1 MKKKLTSKIRNK
13 EKIKP
18 FITKD
23 GSEIREIFHPNNT
36 SIKSMSFAEATVYPG
51 DSSEYH
57 IHKKAD
63 EIYFI
68 LAGKGIME
76 IERKKATVK
85 KGDSIFIPAKNK
97 HRIKN
102 IGKAPLKILCSSSPP
117 YSHKDT
123 SLVSK

>member
-1 MKKKLTSKIRNK
+1 MKNKLTQKIRNRS
-13 EKIKP
+13 KIKP

-23 GSEIREIFHPNNT
+23 GSEIREIFHPNDS
-36 SIKSMSFAEATVYPG
+36 SIKKMSFAEATVYPG
-51 DSSEYH
+51 DITELH

-76 IERKKATVK
+76 IEKEKSLVK
-85 KGDSIFIPAKNK
+85 KEDSIFIPAGNK

-102 IGKAPLKILCSSSPP
+102 IGKTALKILCSSSPP

-123 SLVSK
+123 DLV

>member
-1 MKKKLTSKIRNK
+1 MENELTQKIRNRS
-13 EKIKP
+13 KIKP

-23 GSEIREIFHPNNT
+23 GSEIREIFHPNNS
-36 SIKSMSFAEATVYPG
+36 SIKKMSFAEATVYPG
-51 DSSEYH
+51 DTTELH

-68 LAGKGIME
+68 LVGKGIME
-76 IERKKATVK
+76 IEGKRSLVK
-85 KGDSIFIPAKNK
+85 KEDSIFIPAKNK

-102 IGKAPLKILCSSSPP
+102 IGKTALKILCSSSPS

-123 SLVSK
+123 SLI